1 MRDRPTLLITRP
13 EEGAARLAAAARA
26 RFGADFALLIAP
38 LTRIVPTG
46 AALPE
51 ADVLI
56 FTSEQAVRF
65 AGNGRPAYCV
75 GARTAVAARAAG
87 FVAIEGPGTA
97 EGLSAL
103 ILAQHPAGRIVHARG
118 AEAAL
123 PLAQA
128 LAAAGLPAQEAII
141 YRQESAALSPEAAA
155 LLQGTGPVLVP
166 VFSARG
172 AARFAAAA
180 AGARAPLWIAAISD
194 AAAQPCAALHPARLE
209 IAARPD
215 LEGVLA
221 AMSRCLGDLPG

>member
-1 MRDRPTLLITRP
+1 
-13 EEGAARLAAAARA
+13 
-26 RFGADFALLIAP
+26 
-38 LTRIVPTG
+38 
-46 AALPE
+46 
-51 ADVLI
+51 
-56 FTSEQAVRF
+56 
-65 AGNGRPAYCV
+65 V
-75 GARTAVAARAAG
+75 GARTAGAARAAG

-141 YRQESAALSPEAAA
+141 YRQESAALSPEAA
-155 LLQGTGPVLVP
+155 
-166 VFSARG
+166 
-172 AARFAAAA
+172 
-180 AGARAPLWIAAISD
+180 PLWVAAISD
-194 AAAQPCAALHPARLE
+194 AAAQPGAALHPARLE